1 MVFFLNGKQTTDTH
15 LMINWSPSYKTV
27 QYLKR
32 CPISPYST
40 KYYKV
45 CSRKKTVKWGPS
57 RYAFFLLQNL
67 LYQDTFLE
75 IQQRPMT
82 MNDQGRFIRCWL
94 GVSATVFTEILIS
107 TLWRRVLTQ
116 RVEKKGDMGPYIWVQ
131 LAMLTK
137 ICRCG
142 WVTMRRWPFPAISFE
157 RLLALRP
164 SLVPRSSTSEFM
176 RYGSCLPFLF
186 WIASFHFDKGPGNRD
201 NVQYLTPGGQRYWRG
216 IALGFSLFKM
226 LLCNVPFFPNTSL

>member
-1 MVFFLNGKQTTDTH
+1 MIFFLNGKAWQTTDTH

-27 QYLKR
+27 
-32 CPISPYST
+32 
-40 KYYKV
+40 
-45 CSRKKTVKWGPS
+45 TVLEAMSNFPVQHQILQGLQQEKDREVRPLTL
-57 RYAFFLLQNL
+57 RFFMLQNL
-67 LYQDTFLE
+67 VYQDTFLE
-75 IQQRPMT
+75 VQQRPMT

-107 TLWRRVLTQ
+107 TQWRRVLTQ

-186 WIASFHFDKGPGNRD
+186 WIASFHSDKGPREPWQCLVSD
-201 NVQYLTPGGQRYWRG
+201 TRWSTLLTRHCT
-216 IALGFSLFKM
+216 GFLT
-226 LLCNVPFFPNTSL
+226 V